1 MVSDPKKR
9 RGRKPKE
16 ATDVASV
23 QIGAPKYGDQNFK
36 ALPIDREPRAA
47 DVQHL
52 VAVYSRY
59 RSIAKAAKLVNIDFA
74 TASKVISDAI
84 KANPGLLSSGDP
96 ELFHG
101 LTAQEIA
108 TEAMLQAF
116 KKLSK
121 LDANKLIYTSKIA
134 QQQAD
139 GYFKKFAEK
148 GGGKSGDAA
157 AIRKRID
164 QKEREL
170 ARLRKGQ
177 RADSAEGAGTPA
189 GAGDSSGADKAVGV
203 DAK

>member
-9 RGRKPKE
+9 PGAKPKKE
-16 ATDVASV
+16 TDVASV
-23 QIGAPKYGDQNFK
+23 QIGAPKYGDQDFK
-36 ALPIDREPRAA
+36 ALPIDREPRGA

-59 RSIAKAAKLVNIDFA
+59 RSIAKAAKLVNIDFS

-148 GGGKSGDAA
+148 GGGKSGDAGE
-157 AIRKRID
+157 IRKRIAA
-164 QKEREL
+164 KEREL
-170 ARLRKGQ
+170 EGLRQ
-177 RADSAEGAGTPA
+177 RTDSAKGTGASA
-189 GAGDSSGADKAVGV
+189 GAGDTGRADKALGV